1 LLYSIKL
8 LWVEDFIEAM
18 NGAWHCGCLQGQS
31 TLVSTLKPKPKVGEL
46 IPQPAAKVTL
56 SYL

>member
-1 LLYSIKL
+1 L

-31 TLVSTLKPKPKVGEL
+31 TLVSTLKPKPEVGEL